1 MNIKEIINKPKQITL
16 DKLKNGKYF
25 IEPKIDGE
33 RVLIFKDGNEIL
45 IHNKY
50 NTVYS
55 KEVMPKLFSILE
67 KSILRNCILDAE
79 FYYKGGDLYDFLS
92 ARNEDNDN
100 LSLSI
105 FDILQ
110 LDNEAVRYKN
120 LSERK
125 EILSKIIIENE
136 RISLM
141 PYNIVYCPPKDAIKK
156 IFDDYVQKG
165 YEGIVIKPDSFYYA
179 EWYKMKKTETTYAV
193 ILGIKKTN
201 SWIENRLAQTFLIGD
216 KDLKPLGYVSSGLSL
231 NEKSAISE
239 VIDRIKINE
248 DEENIYVKPLIVLEI
263 EYQSREENGLRH
275 PRIRRLRLDLSPSM
289 L

>member
-1 MNIKEIINKPKQITL
+1 
-16 DKLKNGKYF
+16 
-25 IEPKIDGE
+25 
-33 RVLIFKDGNEIL
+33 
-45 IHNKY
+45 
-50 NTVYS
+50 
-55 KEVMPKLFSILE
+55 MPKLLSILE

-100 LSLSI
+100 LSLI
-105 FDILQ
+105 VFDVLQ
-110 LDNEAVRYKN
+110 VDNEAVRYKN

-125 EILSKIIIENE
+125 EILEKIINEND

-141 PYNIVYCPPKDAIKK
+141 PYNIIYCPPFDKNTIKK

-179 EWYKMKKTETTYAV
+179 EWYKIKKTETIYAIV
-193 ILGIKKTN
+193 LGIKKTN

-239 VIDRIKINE
+239 IIDKIKINE
-248 DEENIYVKPLIVLEI
+248 DKENIYVKPLIVLEV

-275 PRIRRLRLDLSPSM
+275 PRIRRLRLDLNPST
-289 L
+289 LILGIHD